1 MASAL
6 AAKMGFNSLLK
17 KQARN
22 FSVRISTMES
32 DMEFSC
38 EVCIQTSVICAT
50 LRAELIAKKKE
61 KKLVSFAAKGDSDVT
76 PILTPAVI

>member
-6 AAKMGFNSLLK
+6 AAKMGFNSLLR
-17 KQARN
+17 KQPRN

-38 EVCIQTSVICAT
+38 EVCIHLCLGNEPSH
-50 LRAELIAKKKE
+50 LNN
-61 KKLVSFAAKGDSDVT
+61 
-76 PILTPAVI
+76 